1 MKSIMGMCN
10 YSKLILALHVL
21 CYVTKTIAQMYDD
34 QAIKEMQNLIRI
46 SNGRYRGEFREKPN
60 EYDELFKEN
69 WSDKIARASTI
80 MVLLGCVLYSALIL
94 IFRFNIPKKY
104 RKYVKKLKNIN
115 RYFHSLHD
123 GRRIK
128 RIPCKMRPRMKRRRK
143 LQLA

>member
-1 MKSIMGMCN
+1 
-10 YSKLILALHVL
+10 
-21 CYVTKTIAQMYDD
+21 
-34 QAIKEMQNLIRI
+34 
-46 SNGRYRGEFREKPN
+46 
-60 EYDELFKEN
+60 
-69 WSDKIARASTI
+69 